1 MPDLSLN
8 SLERSASR
16 RGDGGEKRM
25 AIRRRQAMSDEKV
38 ITDPAPFSGLRRHTR
53 LCQPD

>member
-1 MPDLSLN
+1 MEVKS
-8 SLERSASR
+8 EWRSDVA
-16 RGDGGEKRM
+16 K
-25 AIRRRQAMSDEKV
+25 AVSDEKV